1 VDECLGRLSGRF
13 SELLSQ
19 TLAALSSRRSGSL
32 GSVAPPGAEASMQA
46 ALPKLCALAA
56 ALDQSPPLELAAD
69 GAATAAARLLPRE
82 WMGERLEEHLQQ
94 AVRGMLLLP
103 EGKISSPV
111 VVAGQIADLS
121 AALALAS
128 HHAGIDLRA
137 ALDIT
142 MGREFGALSE
152 GGALRD
158 GGEGDGGGGGAGRV
172 RASGLPAQGGA
183 PAGGVKPYLLDALKL
198 WLRTSVDELTGGALT
213 PRANGGGATYLHSR
227 RAFSPGLLCRTQ
239 MAALAKAAPAT
250 PACGPAATQ
259 SLLGAFLGCPP
270 VGRRP
275 HRRAGSQRRPR
286 HARHVACGE
295 PVEPSRTLL
304 GPFSNPS
311 YAGASHA
318 ANLRSALQ
326 FNRERL
332 QRASEEFDTSR
343 ALSPADGMVE
353 MESVARSLHRLGVIL
368 AARTIVLAGARDA
381 RAEVM
386 PLSPSSAVGLL
397 S

>member
-1 VDECLGRLSGRF
+1 
-13 SELLSQ
+13 
-19 TLAALSSRRSGSL
+19 
-32 GSVAPPGAEASMQA
+32 MQA

-82 WMGERLEEHLQQ
+82 WMKERLEEHLQQ

-121 AALALAS
+121 AALALVS

-142 MGREFGALSE
+142 IGREFGALSE
-152 GGALRD
+152 SGALHD

-172 RASGLPAQGGA
+172 RAAGLPAQGGA

-198 WLRTSVDELTGGALT
+198 WLRTSVDELAGGALT

-239 MAALAKAAPAT
+239 MAALAKAAPAA
-250 PACGPAATQ
+250 PACGPTATQ

-286 HARHVACGE
+286 HARHVARGE
-295 PVEPSRTLL
+295 QVEPSRTLL
-304 GPFSNPS
+304 SDPFRTRPVQARRTRRICGRRCSSTASGCSAPRRSSTRRAPS
-311 YAGASHA
+311 LPPTGWS
-318 ANLRSALQ
+318 RW
-326 FNRERL
+326 
-332 QRASEEFDTSR
+332 RASPAACTGLASSSPRGRSCSR
-343 ALSPADGMVE
+343 GRATRGP
-353 MESVARSLHRLGVIL
+353 RL
-368 AARTIVLAGARDA
+368 
-381 RAEVM
+381 RA
-386 PLSPSSAVGLL
+386 SRQFT
-397 S
+397 